1 MESTQY
7 STLLVGGL
15 PAGFAQRCP
24 PDVSHATLR
33 PALGPADG
41 TAKILTPAKIL
52 SPAPPPAKILTPAP
66 PPAKIRTPAPP
77 LVDPPAHLMIRAKS
91 ANPIP
96 KWKQPQPGAPYISL
110 RRSGPPAASRPLPIQ
125 IDAPCARSIP
135 AALTHS
141 GLPLPLAVDSLSLVK
156 NTEEELVVSPPAAA
170 QRPSPVQTAGLPM
183 CKQLARSRL
192 AVVDTSAANSCPSI
206 VAPVE
211 GVDVSTWEKW
221 VEIWNNCW
229 ELNAAVARMAP
240 CRAESEKAIMRF
252 HQLAKLEHRRPLQ
265 ARSAH
270 PVSVTARRLADFY
283 RSPSHSRSRS
293 PSHATSRE
301 FEGSQSAEPQPVSC
315 NRSSRSRSHSGSHV
329 IL

>member
-7 STLLVGGL
+7 STLSVGGL

-24 PDVSHATLR
+24 LDASHATLR

-66 PPAKIRTPAPP
+66 P
-77 LVDPPAHLMIRAKS
+77 LVAPPAHLMIRAKS

-110 RRSGPPAASRPLPIQ
+110 RRSGPPAASRPLSIQ

-170 QRPSPVQTAGLPM
+170 QRPSPVQTAGPPK
-183 CKQLARSRL
+183 CKQRACSRL
-192 AVVDTSAANSCPSI
+192 AVADTSAANSCPSI
-206 VAPVE
+206 DAPVE
-211 GVDVSTWEKW
+211 GVDVSTLEKMEEIWNGEKW
-221 VEIWNNCW
+221 VEIWDNCW
-229 ELNAAVARMAP
+229 RLTAAVARRPPDRSDFDDAM
-240 CRAESEKAIMRF
+240 MTF
-252 HQLAKLEHRRPLQ
+252 HKLARLEHRRPLQ
-265 ARSAH
+265 TRSAH

>member
-7 STLLVGGL
+7 STLSVGGL
-15 PAGFAQRCP
+15 PAGFSQRCP
-24 PDVSHATLR
+24 LDASHATLR

-66 PPAKIRTPAPP
+66 P
-77 LVDPPAHLMIRAKS
+77 LVAPPAHLMIRAKS

-110 RRSGPPAASRPLPIQ
+110 RRSGPPAASRPLSIQ

-170 QRPSPVQTAGLPM
+170 QRPSPVQTAGPPE
-183 CKQLARSRL
+183 CKQRASSRI
-192 AVVDTSAANSCPSI
+192 AVADTSAANSCPSI

-211 GVDVSTWEKW
+211 GVDVLTWEKW

-229 ELNAAVARMAP
+229 ELNAAVARNAP
-240 CRAESEKAIMRF
+240 CRAESPDFENAMMTFR
-252 HQLAKLEHRRPLQ
+252 QLAKLEHRRPLQ
-265 ARSAH
+265 ARNAH
-270 PVSVTARRLADFY
+270 PVSVTESRLANFY

>member
-7 STLLVGGL
+7 STLSVGGL
-15 PAGFAQRCP
+15 PAGFSQRCP
-24 PDVSHATLR
+24 LDASHATLR

-66 PPAKIRTPAPP
+66 P
-77 LVDPPAHLMIRAKS
+77 LVAPPAHLMIRAKS

-110 RRSGPPAASRPLPIQ
+110 RRSGPPAASRPLSIQ

-170 QRPSPVQTAGLPM
+170 QRPSPVQTAGPPK
-183 CKQLARSRL
+183 CKQRACSRL
-192 AVVDTSAANSCPSI
+192 AVADTSAANSCPSI
-206 VAPVE
+206 DAPVE
-211 GVDVSTWEKW
+211 GVDVSTLEKMEEIWNGKKW
-221 VEIWNNCW
+221 VEIWDNCW
-229 ELNAAVARMAP
+229 RLNAAVARRPPDRSDFDDAM
-240 CRAESEKAIMRF
+240 MTF
-252 HQLAKLEHRRPLQ
+252 HQLARLEHRRPLQ

-283 RSPSHSRSRS
+283 QPPSHSRSRS

-315 NRSSRSRSHSGSHV
+315 NQSSRSRSHSGSPV
-329 IL
+329 VL

>member
-24 PDVSHATLR
+24 LDASHATLR

-66 PPAKIRTPAPP
+66 P
-77 LVDPPAHLMIRAKS
+77 LVAPPAHLMIRAKS

-170 QRPSPVQTAGLPM
+170 QRPSPVQTAGPPK
-183 CKQLARSRL
+183 CKQRACSRL
-192 AVVDTSAANSCPSI
+192 AVADTSAANSCPSI

-265 ARSAH
+265 TRSAH

-315 NRSSRSRSHSGSHV
+315 NRSSRSRSHSGSPV
-329 IL
+329 VL